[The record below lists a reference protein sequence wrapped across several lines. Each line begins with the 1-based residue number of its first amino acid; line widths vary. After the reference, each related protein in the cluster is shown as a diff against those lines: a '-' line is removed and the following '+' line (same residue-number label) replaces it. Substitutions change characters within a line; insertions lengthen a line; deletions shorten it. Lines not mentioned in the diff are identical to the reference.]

1 MDEHAPIVY
10 DLSQY
15 KEDTKDWGTDPS
27 AYLSRYYTKYYF
39 LATAGKESKQESSAP
54 ESTSSSTEATAPAK
68 SVLKIIDYETSLEVL
83 RGDQYVYQSPNKL
96 CVIGLAPTH
105 PIIAQKDRYKVL
117 NLRFDQKILSALPQ
131 PTSIPA
137 NSKKQPPPPCQ
148 AETVILKIEAKDLWA
163 EAEAAKVSEDQGEDY
178 NKSSEAGTGT
188 GTGAGSDSANDSS
201 ATDAKSASH
210 EKKKR
215 SESADPSRV
224 IFVVRGAIAGH
235 VMELNERLVRRK
247 ETVITDPA
255 IIETMLDK
263 ASTHGYIAVIRP
275 KTDKTASVTPRG
287 LSTVSEYEESLQ
299 SRSMDMS

>member
-15 KEDTKDWGTDPS
+15 REDTKDWGTDPS
-27 AYLSRYYTKYYF
+27 AYLLRYYTKYYF
-39 LATAGKESKQESSAP
+39 LATAGKESRQESSAP
-54 ESTSSSTEATAPAK
+54 ESTSSSTDATAPKPAP
-68 SVLKIIDYETSLEVL
+68 KIIDYETSLEVL

-105 PIIAQKDRYKVL
+105 PVIAQRDRYKVL
-117 NLRFDQKILSALPQ
+117 NLRFDPKILSALPQ

-148 AETVILKIEAKDLWA
+148 PETVILKIEAKDLWA
-163 EAEAAKVSEDQGEDY
+163 EAEAAKASENQGEDQS
-178 NKSSEAGTGT
+178 KSSE
-188 GTGAGSDSANDSS
+188 TGAGAGSGSANNSS
-201 ATDAKSASH
+201 VAGAKSTSH
-210 EKKKR
+210 ENKKR
-215 SESADPSRV
+215 SESIDPSRV
-224 IFVVRGAIAGH
+224 IFVVRGAMAGH

-247 ETVITDPA
+247 ETIITDPV

-275 KTDKTASVTPRG
+275 KSDKTASVTPRG
-287 LSTVSEYEESLQ
+287 LSTASEYEESLQ